1 MKKVWYPVN
10 ELQNKVGFV
19 VDVFDEYTEIQDEE
33 TGKFKIVETRFV
45 VPIVNQK
52 VDENYIEL

>member
-1 MKKVWYPVN
+1 MKKVWYPVS

-33 TGKFKIVETRFV
+33 TGKFKIVETRLL

>member
-1 MKKVWYPVN
+1 MKKVWYPVS

-33 TGKFKIVETRFV
+33 TGSFKIVETSRLI
-45 VPIVNQK
+45 PLVNEK
-52 VDENYIEL
+52 IDENYIEL

>member
-10 ELQNKVGFV
+10 DLQNKVGFV

-33 TGKFKIVETRFV
+33 TGNTKIVETRLLI
-45 VPIVNQK
+45 PLVNEK

>member
-10 ELQNKVGFV
+10 DLQNKIGFV

-33 TGKFKIVETRFV
+33 TGHFKIIETKRLI
-45 VPIVNQK
+45 PIVNEK
-52 VDENYIEL
+52 IDENYIEL

>member
-1 MKKVWYPVN
+1 MKKVWYPVSK
-10 ELQNKVGFV
+10 LQNKVGFV

-33 TGKFKIVETRFV
+33 TGKFKIVETRLL
-45 VPIVNQK
+45 VPIVSQK

>member
-10 ELQNKVGFV
+10 DLQNKVGFV
-19 VDVFDEYTEIQDEE
+19 VDMFDEYTEIQDEE
-33 TGKFKIVETRFV
+33 TGKFKIVETRLLI
-45 VPIVNQK
+45 PLVNEK

>member
-10 ELQNKVGFV
+10 DLQNKVGFV

-33 TGKFKIVETRFV
+33 TGNTKIVETRLLI
-45 VPIVNQK
+45 PLVNEK
-52 VDENYIEL
+52 IDENYIEL

>member
-33 TGKFKIVETRFV
+33 TGNTKIVETRLLI
-45 VPIVNQK
+45 PLVNEK
-52 VDENYIEL
+52 IDENYIEL

>member
-33 TGKFKIVETRFV
+33 TGKFKIVETRLLI
-45 VPIVNQK
+45 PLVNEK